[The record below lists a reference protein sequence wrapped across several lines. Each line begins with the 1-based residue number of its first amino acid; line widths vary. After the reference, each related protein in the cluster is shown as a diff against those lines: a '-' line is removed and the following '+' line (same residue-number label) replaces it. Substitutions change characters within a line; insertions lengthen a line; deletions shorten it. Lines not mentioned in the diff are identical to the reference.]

1 MGHRPAELPDHHDAK
16 RRHQTFPVHGLPPQ
30 VGPAPAPALA
40 ASSSDGRPAPAHRV
54 LSPPSVPSFQ
64 SLPEDVLSKLA
75 DVLEEVTFF
84 FSPPNTSSIT
94 RPGCGTK
101 SDPSICERQG
111 VMQIVIQRSEASYQT
126 AHISPLLSLPFRL
139 ITATLITL
147 FVRAPPET
155 RSSSSAKD
163 R

>member
-1 MGHRPAELPDHHDAK
+1 MGHRPAEFPDHHDAK

-30 VGPAPAPALA
+30 VRPAPALA
-40 ASSSDGRPAPAHRV
+40 ASGSDGRPAPAHRA

-84 FSPPNTSSIT
+84 FFPNTSAIT

-111 VMQIVIQRSEASYQT
+111 EIQIVIQRSEASYQT